1 MPGQRCCT
9 CNTSQQ
15 QPDTLLHK
23 SRLQELGASIE
34 FDGEMSVL
42 MLMLEEEVTNN
53 RATSTSFT
61 VSLSR
66 QTILAM
72 HPHVVDCMRD
82 DALHCTILHG
92 LRWVGE
98 RYYGRSAKDLVGG
111 GPLPMTVL
119 DLYLPSL
126 AKPPL
131 APDVDQDFYN
141 AIACAV
147 SCVLAMV
154 QPTECLALSL
164 SHSHLF
170 DRSNRSSFL
179 SGLLK
184 HRCLASGSCRSSCC
198 CASSSSRSGSLLFPW
213 TFIQLAWC
221 WVGHYRLVARWTELD
236 WIGLRCALIDDGQE

>member
-1 MPGQRCCT
+1 MTMPGQRCCT

-66 QTILAM
+66 QTILAL

-164 SHSHLF
+164 SLTHTFLTGATGAASLAACSNIDALPLVPAAPAAVAPPSAAGAAVCCSHGPLF
-170 DRSNRSSFL
+170 NL
-179 SGLLK
+179 PGVGL
-184 HRCLASGSCRSSCC
+184 AI
-198 CASSSSRSGSLLFPW
+198 
-213 TFIQLAWC
+213 T
-221 WVGHYRLVARWTELD
+221 D
-236 WIGLRCALIDDGQE
+236 W